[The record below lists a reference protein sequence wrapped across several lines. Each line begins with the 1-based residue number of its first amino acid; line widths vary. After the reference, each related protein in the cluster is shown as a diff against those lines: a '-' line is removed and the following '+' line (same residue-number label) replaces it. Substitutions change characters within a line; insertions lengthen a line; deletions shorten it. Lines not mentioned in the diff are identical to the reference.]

1 MRTTEVTTDYGRTG
15 RLADPAATGA
25 YLFAEHTIEA
35 GRATPFGS
43 HTRDHRTFV
52 VIAGRVRRETPNG
65 DEPART
71 YGYLD
76 GWHALPGC
84 VHRIVNAGTGPAVV
98 IEAGSVLGETT
109 EAAGAELR
117 AETAGAAPQAEAAG
131 AAPQAEA
138 AGAGLRA
145 AACRCPDVSDYTV
158 HKPWGSEVWYTRN
171 LPAVPYALKR
181 IRMTEGHQSSLQ
193 SHRQKLE
200 TNYVIEGEATV
211 LSGAT
216 APDDL
221 DAVIDMARLTTT
233 VHRPRSGWT
242 NPPNDLHRV
251 IARTD
256 YTSIEISTPELD
268 DVIRWQDDAG
278 RGHGRIESEHAGG
291 RS

>member
-109 EAAGAELR
+109 EAAGA
-117 AETAGAAPQAEAAG
+117 
-131 AAPQAEA
+131 
-138 AGAGLRA
+138 GLRA

-193 SHRQKLE
+193 SHRRKLE

>member
-1 MRTTEVTTDYGRTG
+1 MRTTEATTGYGRTS
-15 RLADPAATGA
+15 RLADQAATGA
-25 YLFAEHTIEA
+25 YLFAEHAIEA
-35 GRATPFGS
+35 GHATPFRS
-43 HTRDHRTFV
+43 HPRDHRSFV
-52 VIAGRVRRETPNG
+52 VIAGQVRLETPPG
-65 DEPART
+65 AETASRT
-71 YGYLD
+71 YGYLE

-84 VHRIVNAGTGPAVV
+84 VHRIVGVGAEPAVL

-109 EAAGAELR
+109 EVTGSELP
-117 AETAGAAPQAEAAG
+117 AVT
-131 AAPQAEA
+131 
-138 AGAGLRA
+138 
-145 AACRCPDVSDYTV
+145 CRCPDVSDYTV
-158 HKPWGSEVWYTRN
+158 DKPWGDEVWYTRN
-171 LPAVPYALKR
+171 LPDIPYALKR

-193 SHRQKLE
+193 SHQHKLE

-211 LSGAT
+211 LSGAN

-221 DAVIDMARLTTT
+221 NATIDLGTLTTT

-242 NPPNDLHRV
+242 NPPGELHRV
-251 IARTD
+251 IARSD